1 VNGTVIGEWQAL
13 AVKIQEA
20 NPRIEQQSA
29 SIEASSPPSV
39 RIQMRKQKLRSLSI
53 ALHRSPLQPI
63 CLVQS
68 ECAAAEPAQV
78 RPDEW
83 SLQRSAKICG
93 EAALGSKMLAVANDC
108 NDCND
113 CNDLDYSDDIPQ

>member
-1 VNGTVIGEWQAL
+1 MNGVNGTVIGEWQAL

-39 RIQMRKQKLRSLSI
+39 RIQIRKQKLRSLSI
-53 ALHRSPLQPI
+53 PLQAI

-93 EAALGSKMLAVANDC
+93 ETALVSKMLAVT

-113 CNDLDYSDDIPQ
+113 CNDLEYSDDIPQ

>member
-1 VNGTVIGEWQAL
+1 MNGTVIGEWQAL

-63 CLVQS
+63 CLVQANALLQNLPKLDRMNGV
-68 ECAAAEPAQV
+68 CN
-78 RPDEW
+78 D
-83 SLQRSAKICG
+83 LQRSAEKLHLFQKCWQSPMTAMTAMI
-93 EAALGSKMLAVANDC
+93 AM
-108 NDCND
+108 
-113 CNDLDYSDDIPQ
+113 I